1 MRTESEIEIKKKK
14 NKMSYGRIPP
24 DIEGMTSLKVDN
36 LTYRTTPEDVR
47 RAFNKYGMQMK

>member
-1 MRTESEIEIKKKK
+1 M
-14 NKMSYGRIPP
+14 PP

-47 RAFNKYGMQMK
+47 RAFNKYGSYCHLSVVIRCNQNYGAVR